1 MYACARAPALLFAPD
16 AVVCTPHCV
25 QGFAAAL
32 GAVHQRTVA
41 YSIALALLL
50 AQTEQLGQAAALY
63 RIRVEGPQLPHTFKD
78 ARALVALLR
87 ERGEEADAAAL
98 ERAFSLLP

>member
-1 MYACARAPALLFAPD
+1 M
-16 AVVCTPHCV
+16 CTPHGA

-32 GAVHQRTVA
+32 GALHQGTVC

-50 AQTEQLGQAAALY
+50 AQTEKLGQAAALY
-63 RIRVEGPQLPHTFKD
+63 RSRVEGPQVPQALKD
-78 ARALVALLR
+78 AGALVALLR

-98 ERAFSLLP
+98 ERSFSL